1 MAKPMTKV
9 LDVSFLRSS
18 GGFTEADQLIGLVNL
33 LPDMVFVKDATGR
46 FIFANA
52 ALRKYLGLRSDEP
65 LNDFHESHFL
75 PEKSVSN
82 ILSAEA
88 RILET
93 GESTSDVEECFS
105 FSGRPVCWLS
115 TTKIP
120 LRDEQGRINGLVAI
134 WRDITENKRQDT
146 IRRGSAALFELIAR
160 NQPLDMILHALTL
173 LVESMVEGICA
184 SVLLF
189 DQETGKLRHG
199 AAPSLPEAYCRVI
212 DGITFGPK
220 VGSCGTAAWRSEPV
234 IVEDIENS
242 PLWEDYV
249 DIARPFKLRSCWSTP
264 IMNANRQVLG
274 TFALYSGEVRKP
286 SAHEKELIDMATS
299 IASIA
304 IDRWHNEERV
314 RFMAHHDPL
323 TGLSNRTLFWT
334 QFNRAL
340 HEAKRENRMVAIT
353 YLDLDDFKQVND
365 LFGHA
370 AGDEVLCRVAD
381 RLVSCIRAADIAV
394 RLGGDEFALVFSNPK
409 HDEEGVRRR
418 LAQIREKV
426 GMPIDVES
434 ARLKVDCSI
443 GVAFYPGDGQT
454 AEDLLAAADA
464 DMYRAK
470 KAGRNRLTVVQVE
483 E

>member
-1 MAKPMTKV
+1 MTKI
-9 LDVSFLRSS
+9 LDISFLRNNR
-18 GGFTEADQLIGLVNL
+18 GFNEADQLLGLINV
-33 LPDMVFVKDATGR
+33 LPDMVFVKDASGQ
-46 FIFANA
+46 FVFANA
-52 ALRKYLGLRSDEP
+52 ALRKYLGLTPDEALHD
-65 LNDFHESHFL
+65 LNEADFL
-75 PEKSVSN
+75 PEKTVSN
-82 ILSAEA
+82 ILAAEA

-93 GESTSDVEECFS
+93 GEATFDVEECLS
-105 FSGRPVCWLS
+105 LKGGPICWLS

-120 LRDEQGRINGLVAI
+120 LRDENGRISGLVAI
-134 WRDITENKRQDT
+134 SRDITESKRQDT

-160 NQPLDMILHALTL
+160 SQPLDMILHALTL

-189 DQETGKLRHG
+189 DSQTGKLRHG
-199 AAPSLPEAYCRVI
+199 AAPSLPDAYTSLI
-212 DGITFGPK
+212 DGVLFGPK
-220 VGSCGTAAWRSEPV
+220 VGSCGTAAWRNEPV
-234 IVEDIENS
+234 IVEDIESS

-249 DIARPFKLRSCWSTP
+249 EIAKRFKLRSCWSTP
-264 IMNANRQVLG
+264 IMDANRNVLG
-274 TFALYSGEVRKP
+274 TFALYSGDVRTP

-304 IDRWHNEERV
+304 IDRWHKEERV

-370 AGDEVLCRVAD
+370 AGDEVLCKVAD
-381 RLVSCIRAADIAV
+381 RIVSCIRAADIAV

-418 LAQIREKV
+418 LADIREKIS
-426 GMPIDVES
+426 MPIDVEG
-434 ARLKVDCSI
+434 ARLKLACSL
-443 GVAFYPGDGQT
+443 GVAFYPQHGQT
-454 AEDLLAAADA
+454 AEDLLAAADVE
-464 DMYRAK
+464 MYRAK
-470 KAGRNRLTVVQVE
+470 NAGRNRLSVMLLKD
-483 E
+483 

>member
-1 MAKPMTKV
+1 
-9 LDVSFLRSS
+9 
-18 GGFTEADQLIGLVNL
+18 
-33 LPDMVFVKDATGR
+33 
-46 FIFANA
+46 
-52 ALRKYLGLRSDEP
+52 
-65 LNDFHESHFL
+65 
-75 PEKSVSN
+75 
-82 ILSAEA
+82 
-88 RILET
+88 
-93 GESTSDVEECFS
+93 
-105 FSGRPVCWLS
+105 
-115 TTKIP
+115 
-120 LRDEQGRINGLVAI
+120 
-134 WRDITENKRQDT
+134 
-146 IRRGSAALFELIAR
+146 
-160 NQPLDMILHALTL
+160 
-173 LVESMVEGICA
+173 
-184 SVLLF
+184 
-189 DQETGKLRHG
+189 
-199 AAPSLPEAYCRVI
+199 
-212 DGITFGPK
+212 
-220 VGSCGTAAWRSEPV
+220 
-234 IVEDIENS
+234 
-242 PLWEDYV
+242 
-249 DIARPFKLRSCWSTP
+249 
-264 IMNANRQVLG
+264 VLG

-381 RLVSCIRAADIAV
+381 RIVSCIRAADIAV

-418 LAQIREKV
+418 LAEIREKV